1 MPGQNRRLMLV
12 EDEPLMSSLLATSL
26 VSANFIVETASD
38 AASARKLIQSFD
50 PDIAL
55 LDISLGDGPTGVHL
69 AHAIRT
75 TRPDIAILMLS
86 KHPDAKSAN
95 ADGLDLPDGVGF
107 LRKIMVSNSEYLISA
122 IEKVLGDKSEEVR
135 QDKIKIP
142 TELRLTGKGL
152 QILKLIAEGYNNVEI
167 ATRSGLSVKSVERW
181 IERIYLEL
189 EIEPKGKLNPRVE
202 ATRRYFLSA
211 GFPERKGAK

>member
-1 MPGQNRRLMLV
+1 MPGQNRRLILV

-26 VSANFIVETASD
+26 SAANFIVETASD

-95 ADGLDLPDGVGF
+95 ADGLDLPGGVGF

-142 TELRLTGKGL
+142 TELRVTGKGL
-152 QILKLIAEGYNNVEI
+152 QILKLIAEGYNNAEI
-167 ATRSGLSVKSVERW
+167 AARSGLSLKSVEGW

-211 GFPERKGAK
+211 GFPERKAEK